1 MSYIISLAEL
11 EAIVHSL
18 KKSVRQRQPQ
28 SVETLLTAA
37 VNNRF
42 ASSSDIK
49 DIFYYSDE
57 RLDTL
62 RQVIAVD
69 RWCEIFSISVCDYYE
84 QPRRNQSF
92 FSGSEGLSAEDLAY
106 LLISLERT
114 GYSID
119 PLLLVKSLSA
129 RLNNYSFVTDVEL
142 NILLYEKNRH
152 KTESLVFSVRP
163 DEIGSGS
170 REEQFKTAT
179 GYKIEVIWNEDAKPI
194 ELTVKAPKYRSRPA
208 PQLTECEI
216 CGDKW
221 YRGDPDSSA
230 SHRREHTK
238 RLKYLDPKPNP
249 RFSKERQELDG
260 LFPITAN
267 SSCWIHGEI
276 YLRALAFRREFQY
289 DFVQWDSPKGDS
301 DPYVRGYLFI
311 NSGNIAVGA
320 CAFRWRE
327 YDGKALWGLQWIWIA
342 PKYRRSGIL
351 TKHWHNLRQLHG
363 DFHLEPPV
371 SDAMVAFVTKNG
383 DQSLLENPNR

>member
-1 MSYIISLAEL
+1 MDYIISLAEL
-11 EAIVHSL
+11 EAIVNSL
-18 KKSVRQRQPQ
+18 KEFIRQRQPQ
-28 SVETLLTAA
+28 SVESLLTTA

-42 ASSSDIK
+42 ASNSDIE
-49 DIFYYSDE
+49 DIFYYSDD

-62 RQVIAVD
+62 RRVISVK
-69 RWCEIFSISVCDYYE
+69 RWCEIFSISVQCYYE

-92 FSGSEGLSAEDLAY
+92 FTGPAGLSAEDLAN
-106 LLISLERT
+106 LLMSLERT

-129 RLNNYSFVTDVEL
+129 RLNNYSFVTDAEL

-194 ELTVKAPKYRSRPA
+194 ELTVKAPKYRSRPV

-230 SHRREHTK
+230 SHRRQHAK
-238 RLKYLDPKPNP
+238 RLKYLDPKPDP
-249 RFSKERQELDG
+249 RFSKERQEFDG
-260 LFPITAN
+260 LFPITA
-267 SSCWIHGEI
+267 SSPQWRHAAI
-276 YLRALAFRREFQY
+276 YLRALAFKREFRY
-289 DFVQWDSPKGDS
+289 DFVQWGSPTGDS

-327 YDGKALWGLQWIWIA
+327 YDGKAFWGLQWMWIA
-342 PKYRRSGIL
+342 PKYRRSGVL
-351 TKHWHNLRQLHG
+351 TKHWHTLRQLHG
-363 DFHLEPPV
+363 DFYIEPPV
-371 SDAMVAFVTKNG
+371 SDAMVAFLTKNG
-383 DQSLLENPNR
+383 DRNLLEDPKC